1 MDSSFFVFNSM
12 KRQNI
17 SCRAPPLCSF
27 QIIKSLK
34 GAKNAQSIR
43 KNWKQI
49 MIVEVTEAVMNV
61 LEEGRHKEEN
71 FRHEARR
78 HWNGKNFNEERMI
91 AKESYWIKTPEDI
104 YVAKEK
110 IKVLHKTLPPVRP
123 YNASVFYCTH
133 WMG

>member
-1 MDSSFFVFNSM
+1 MPKAFV
-12 KRQNI
+12 KI
-17 SCRAPPLCSF
+17 
-27 QIIKSLK
+27 
-34 GAKNAQSIR
+34 G
-43 KNWKQI
+43 KQI

-71 FRHEARR
+71 FRHEAWR

-123 YNASVFYCTH
+123 YSASVFYCTH

>member
-1 MDSSFFVFNSM
+1 MPKAFV
-12 KRQNI
+12 KI
-17 SCRAPPLCSF
+17 
-27 QIIKSLK
+27 
-34 GAKNAQSIR
+34 G
-43 KNWKQI
+43 KQI

-110 IKVLHKTLPPVRP
+110 IKVLAMFKIFCKRT
-123 YNASVFYCTH
+123 NCDEQMISGA
-133 WMG
+133 